1 MKWAKVCF
9 LMLLVGT
16 AGAQMLGTRPPRDVS
31 ARWAEHYA
39 AVYRVP
45 VELVAAIIDEES
57 GWNPYAVSKKGAA
70 GIMQLMPATAV
81 RFGVR
86 NRFVVEE
93 NIRGGVAYLAWLK
106 QRFNG
111 DLRLITAAYY
121 VGENTI
127 SSRGL
132 EYSSPDVQ
140 GYVKRVAQRYRMRR
154 ALRAWNEFS
163 PAEANDEVTDEKHSG
178 SWLVVAR
185 GIVRYSRST
194 ASKDHSAGTQQSHGR
209 QQDHRNYT

>member
-1 MKWAKVCF
+1 MRWAKACF
-9 LMLLVGT
+9 LVLLVG
-16 AGAQMLGTRPPRDVS
+16 AARAQVRDACCVRDVS
-31 ARWAEHYA
+31 ARWAQLYA
-39 AVYRVP
+39 AVYNVP

-86 NRFVVEE
+86 NRFVVQE

-121 VGENTI
+121 VGESTI
-127 SSRGL
+127 SLRGL
-132 EYSSPDVQ
+132 QYSSPDVQ
-140 GYVKRVAQRYRMRR
+140 GYVKRVARRYRTRR
-154 ALRAWNEFS
+154 ALRAWNEL
-163 PAEANDEVTDEKHSG
+163 A
-178 SWLVVAR
+178 
-185 GIVRYSRST
+185 
-194 ASKDHSAGTQQSHGR
+194 QQKQTTR
-209 QQDHRNYT
+209 

>member
-1 MKWAKVCF
+1 MKWVRAYF
-9 LMLLVGT
+9 LLLLVGT
-16 AGAQMLGTRPPRDVS
+16 ARAQVADGGRLRNVS
-31 ARWAEHYA
+31 AQWAEYYA
-39 AVYRVP
+39 AVYQVP

-57 GWNPYAVSKKGAA
+57 GWNPYAISNKGAA

-86 NRFVVEE
+86 NRFLVQE

-121 VGENTI
+121 VGEYAI

-140 GYVKRVAQRYRMRR
+140 AYVKRVAQRYRVRR
-154 ALRAWNEFS
+154 VLRARS
-163 PAEANDEVTDEKHSG
+163 QLARQREK
-178 SWLVVAR
+178 LR
-185 GIVRYSRST
+185 
-194 ASKDHSAGTQQSHGR
+194 
-209 QQDHRNYT
+209 

>member
-1 MKWAKVCF
+1 MKRGARVCF

-16 AGAQMLGTRPPRDVS
+16 ARAQMLGTPPQRDVS
-31 ARWAEHYA
+31 ARWAEYYA
-39 AVYRVP
+39 AAYRVP

-57 GWNPYAVSKKGAA
+57 GWNPQAVSKKGAV

-121 VGENTI
+121 DGESTI
-127 SSRGL
+127 SLRGL

-154 ALRAWNEFS
+154 ALRAWS
-163 PAEANDEVTDEKHSG
+163 EVTQRKETM
-178 SWLVVAR
+178 R
-185 GIVRYSRST
+185 
-194 ASKDHSAGTQQSHGR
+194 
-209 QQDHRNYT
+209 

>member
-1 MKWAKVCF
+1 VKWARACF
-9 LMLLVGT
+9 LVLLVGT
-16 AGAQMLGTRPPRDVS
+16 ARSQVPDARAPRDVS
-31 ARWAEHYA
+31 VQWVEYYA
-39 AVYRVP
+39 AVYQVP

-86 NRFVVEE
+86 NRFLVQE

-106 QRFNG
+106 QKFNG

-121 VGENTI
+121 VGEYAI

-140 GYVKRVAQRYRMRR
+140 GYVKRVAQRYRVRR
-154 ALRAWNEFS
+154 AVRARSQLARQREKLR
-163 PAEANDEVTDEKHSG
+163 
-178 SWLVVAR
+178 
-185 GIVRYSRST
+185 
-194 ASKDHSAGTQQSHGR
+194 
-209 QQDHRNYT
+209 

>member
-1 MKWAKVCF
+1 VNWAWAFF
-9 LMLLVGT
+9 LVLLVET
-16 AGAQMLGTRPPRDVS
+16 ARAQVPDARAPGDVS
-31 ARWAEHYA
+31 ARWAEYYA
-39 AVYRVP
+39 AVYQVP

-86 NRFVVEE
+86 NRFLVQE

-106 QRFNG
+106 EKFNG

-121 VGENTI
+121 VGEYAI

-140 GYVKRVAQRYRMRR
+140 GYVKRVAQRYRARR
-154 ALRAWNEFS
+154 VLRARS
-163 PAEANDEVTDEKHSG
+163 QLSRQ
-178 SWLVVAR
+178 R
-185 GIVRYSRST
+185 GKLR
-194 ASKDHSAGTQQSHGR
+194 
-209 QQDHRNYT
+209 

>member
-1 MKWAKVCF
+1 MKWARACF
-9 LMLLVGT
+9 LVLLVGT
-16 AGAQMLGTRPPRDVS
+16 ARAHVPDARPSRDVS
-31 ARWAEHYA
+31 ARWAKYYA
-39 AVYRVP
+39 AVYQVP

-57 GWNPYAVSKKGAA
+57 GWNPYAVSNKGAA

-86 NRFVVEE
+86 NRFLVQE

-106 QRFNG
+106 QKFNG

-121 VGENTI
+121 VGECTI

-140 GYVKRVAQRYRMRR
+140 GYVKRVAQRYRVRR
-154 ALRAWNEFS
+154 VLRARCQ
-163 PAEANDEVTDEKHSG
+163 
-178 SWLVVAR
+178 LAR
-185 GIVRYSRST
+185 
-194 ASKDHSAGTQQSHGR
+194 Q
-209 QQDHRNYT
+209 RNNLR

>member
-1 MKWAKVCF
+1 MRWAKACF
-9 LMLLVGT
+9 LVLLVGT
-16 AGAQMLGTRPPRDVS
+16 ARAQVCDACCVRDVS
-31 ARWAEHYA
+31 ARWAQHYA
-39 AVYRVP
+39 AVYNVP

-86 NRFVVEE
+86 NRFVVQE

-106 QRFNG
+106 RRFNG

-121 VGENTI
+121 VGESTI
-127 SSRGL
+127 SLRGL
-132 EYSSPDVQ
+132 QYSSPDVQ

-154 ALRAWNEFS
+154 TLRAWS
-163 PAEANDEVTDEKHSG
+163 EVTQHKQTM
-178 SWLVVAR
+178 R
-185 GIVRYSRST
+185 
-194 ASKDHSAGTQQSHGR
+194 
-209 QQDHRNYT
+209 